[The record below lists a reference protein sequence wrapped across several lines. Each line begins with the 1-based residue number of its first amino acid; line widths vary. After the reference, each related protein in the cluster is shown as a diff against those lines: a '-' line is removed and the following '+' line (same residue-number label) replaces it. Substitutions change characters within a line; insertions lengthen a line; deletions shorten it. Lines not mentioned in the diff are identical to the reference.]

1 MSEFTSEEIEGI
13 TKAIAQEP
21 SKSKDI
27 PLREPGSYGPI
38 SKVLFSAFEE
48 EPKERDMTPL
58 TEKEKSDWG
67 HLKVDLEVVFGST
80 KIPLKE
86 LASLEEGCLLPLDQ
100 LGDEKVEIFANGKRI
115 ARGEI
120 VALEDHF
127 GVQITSFE
135 DKAKS

>member
-21 SKSKDI
+21 AKSKEI

-38 SKVLFSAFEE
+38 SKVLFSSLEGEE
-48 EPKERDMTPL
+48 KGREMTPL
-58 TEKEKSDWG
+58 TEKEKSDWA
-67 HLKVDLEVVFGST
+67 HLKVDLEVVYGTT
-80 KIPLKE
+80 KIPLGE

-100 LGDEKVEIFANGKRI
+100 LEEEKVEIYANGKRI

-135 DKAKS
+135 EKAKK